1 MSEPRPAEDRFG
13 GPAERVGSGVA
24 GVDAGAFRAVVARF
38 ATGVT
43 VLTARHGGL
52 DHAMT
57 ANAFA
62 SVSLEPLLVLVC
74 VEQEARFSEAILAA
88 GEWGVSILD
97 ASARSASTWLA
108 ERGRPLHGQLD
119 RIAFQRGS
127 ATGVALLEASLATL
141 ECRTTAV
148 HVAGDHDI
156 VVGEVL
162 SLATPQP
169 DGQPLVWYRGRYR
182 SLGGGR

>member
-1 MSEPRPAEDRFG
+1 MSEPSHAADPADPGATGPGAIDPRLFRTVVGRF
-13 GPAERVGSGVA
+13 P
-24 GVDAGAFRAVVARF
+24 
-38 ATGVT
+38 TGVT

-57 ANAFA
+57 ANTFA

-74 VEQEARFSEAILAA
+74 VEQEARFSEAILAT
-88 GEWGVSILD
+88 GEWGVSVLE
-97 ASARSASTWLA
+97 ASARPISSWLA

-119 RIAFQRGS
+119 RIAFRRGP
-127 ATGVALLEASLATL
+127 ATGVALLESSLATL

-148 HVAGDHDI
+148 HTAGDHDI

-162 SLATPQP
+162 SLGTPQP
-169 DGQPLVWYRGRYR
+169 DGLPLIWYRGRYR
-182 SLGGGR
+182 VLG

>member
-1 MSEPRPAEDRFG
+1 MSEPRPAEDHFG
-13 GPAERVGSGVA
+13 GPADLVASGPA
-24 GVDAGAFRAVVARF
+24 GVDPSAFRAVMARF
-38 ATGVT
+38 VTGVT

-57 ANAFA
+57 ANSFA
-62 SVSLEPLLVLVC
+62 SVSLEPSLVLVC

-88 GEWGVSILD
+88 GEWGVSVLD
-97 ASARSASTWLA
+97 ASARSASTWLS

-182 SLGGGR
+182 SLGAGR

>member
-1 MSEPRPAEDRFG
+1 MSEPRPADDQFG
-13 GPAERVGSGVA
+13 GPAHLTDTQSA
-24 GVDAGAFRAVVARF
+24 GVDPQAFRAVVARF
-38 ATGVT
+38 AIGVT

-57 ANAFA
+57 ANTFA

-74 VEQEARFSEAILAA
+74 IEQEARFSEAILAA

-119 RIAFQRGS
+119 RIAFHRGV
-127 ATGVALLEASLATL
+127 ATGAALLDASLATL

-148 HVAGDHDI
+148 HTAGDHDI

-162 SLATPQP
+162 SIATPQP

-182 SLGGGR
+182 SLGAGR

>member
-1 MSEPRPAEDRFG
+1 MSEPSPAGGRLG
-13 GPAERVGSGVA
+13 GPADLTGAGRGV
-24 GVDAGAFRAVVARF
+24 VDPQAFRAVVGRF

-43 VLTARHGGL
+43 VVTARYQGL

-74 VEQEARFSEAILAA
+74 VEQEARFSDAILAT
-88 GEWGVSILD
+88 GEWGVSVLD
-97 ASARSASTWLA
+97 ASSRPASTWLA

-119 RIAFQRGS
+119 RIAFRRGPQ
-127 ATGVALLEASLATL
+127 TGVALLESSLGTL

-148 HVAGDHDI
+148 HAAGDHDI

-162 SLATPQP
+162 SLGTPQP
-169 DGQPLVWYRGRYR
+169 DGQPLIWYRGRYR
-182 SLGGGR
+182 NLS